1 MVHPGGWYEL
11 RSAGAWC
18 TAAGGI
24 NSRLSALG
32 SRLSALGSRLSALG
46 SRLSALGSRLSALG
60 SRSRSRLSAL
70 NIVCIGLSVLAASCR
85 IVCIGDGVRR
95 SCATLDM
102 PVSRTAGH
110 TPLALAG
117 TASSLAPGPSPL
129 GCAARHWPIA
139 ARRPGSVSANTA
151 LVCCDCFN
159 CFNCFIGR
167 HLRWEEPPAQAAFAS
182 QPFPATNIV
191 QRSITR
197 KQRLQFH
204 DIDWYSANCMQI
216 R

>member
-1 MVHPGGWYEL
+1 MVHRGGWDK
-11 RSAGAWC
+11 RSRLS
-18 TAAGGI
+18 AGGI
-24 NSRLSALG
+24 SALG

-46 SRLSALGSRLSALG
+46 SRLSALGSRLSALD
-60 SRSRSRLSAL
+60 
-70 NIVCIGLSVLAASCR
+70 IVCIGLSVLAASCR

-159 CFNCFIGR
+159 CFNCFNCFIGR